1 MRQMLQLKHAKWK
14 VRTIFIIR
22 IPTIVVYRGDFPWP
36 KTSVIVLHNENNIL
50 YKRVSVVISWQ
61 VIG

>member
-1 MRQMLQLKHAKWK
+1 MLQLKHAKWK
-14 VRTIFIIR
+14 VRTIFIMR
-22 IPTIVVYRGDFPWP
+22 IPTIVVYRGDFPCP